1 MKKYEEAE
9 FEVGMITVCNM
20 LEGMD
25 YEVAD
30 SEARKEYRELRQEL
44 REEG

>member
-1 MKKYEEAE
+1 MDGYEIAE
-9 FEVGMITVCNM
+9 FEVGMITVCNI

-25 YEVAD
+25 HEEAD